1 MHGQTTLSFEIILY
15 VFLRFDVN
23 TAATIFTALVWLFTT
38 CRRGTWA
45 KVSEEPA
52 ASVYVCLLMIHAAN
66 PLKGWPFSTILYS
79 AILYSTILYSAIL
92 YSTIL
97 YSAILYSAILY
108 SAILYSTIL
117 YSTILYSTIL
127 YSAILY
133 STILYSTILYS
144 AIFQETKIFSSF
156 FWKNFLILLPVKC
169 GTRSEAP
176 NVNRDCGNDLPAQ
189 G

>member
-92 YSTIL
+92 YS
-97 YSAILYSAILY
+97 A
-108 SAILYSTIL
+108 
-117 YSTILYSTIL
+117 IL